1 MIFLNVLS
9 LKVRPCAAMAIES
22 VAIISIARSL
32 GGMVATASVVTI
44 WFARVRDLARL
55 QSIDSDQIPTT
66 IHAVLCQVLSV
77 HVCRRNSF
85 IYCVCAFLGTSAME
99 YVTVTTFLAVTI

>member
-1 MIFLNVLS
+1 
-9 LKVRPCAAMAIES
+9 MAIES
-22 VAIISIARSL
+22 AAIISIARSL
-32 GGMVATASVVTI
+32 GGMVETASVVTI

-77 HVCRRNSF
+77 KCYLYMF
-85 IYCVCAFLGTSAME
+85 AAA
-99 YVTVTTFLAVTI
+99 TVSYIVSVRS